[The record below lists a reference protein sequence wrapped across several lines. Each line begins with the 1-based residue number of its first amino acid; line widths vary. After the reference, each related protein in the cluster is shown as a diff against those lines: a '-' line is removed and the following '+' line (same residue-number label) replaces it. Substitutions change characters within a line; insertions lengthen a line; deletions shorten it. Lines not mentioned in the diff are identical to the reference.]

1 MLQKDVKV
9 NGVYEAKV
17 NGRLVSVRLLG
28 VREMQTGPKASRWRY
43 DCLNLRTGR
52 KVTFRSA
59 AKFLRPAPRPSGG
72 KVEFTVGGKPVSAAE
87 GLAHWGRQ
95 IVAAEA
101 AEERPDP
108 TTTGVAATSGTSR
121 APGAGG
127 PPSSAPAPTRSSAP
141 ATPASPA
148 TDAAVGPLG
157 DALAARR
164 TPDDGPPHLIVEARA
179 GTGKTTTLVE
189 GVKVMLGLG
198 STLTPSPQQAMVW
211 DCMRLSAPAPG
222 AAPPTVAFVAFNRS
236 IAAELKGRVPAG
248 CDAMTNH
255 GLGLRAVRAAFNL
268 RGGEGG
274 VSQWRVRD
282 IIAELLGYSHSREVQ
297 QREPALLK
305 ATEEL
310 VGLCKMNLFDGTPE
324 ELDHL
329 VSFYE
334 VDLNGG
340 RARAYDLVPR
350 VLDRCK
356 DVQKDGCVDYDD
368 MIWLPVVLGLPV
380 RKYDVLLVDE
390 AQDLNRCQQALAKTA
405 GRRLILCGDPRQAI
419 YGFAGADA
427 ESMPRM
433 RQELGVTP
441 RGCVRLPLTV
451 TRRCGRAIV
460 EEARKIVP
468 DFEAHEGNPEG
479 RVLRARF

>member
-1 MLQKDVKV
+1 
-9 NGVYEAKV
+9 
-17 NGRLVSVRLLG
+17 
-28 VREMQTGPKASRWRY
+28 
-43 DCLNLRTGR
+43 
-52 KVTFRSA
+52 
-59 AKFLRPAPRPSGG
+59 
-72 KVEFTVGGKPVSAAE
+72 
-87 GLAHWGRQ
+87 
-95 IVAAEA
+95 
-101 AEERPDP
+101 
-108 TTTGVAATSGTSR
+108 
-121 APGAGG
+121 
-127 PPSSAPAPTRSSAP
+127 
-141 ATPASPA
+141 
-148 TDAAVGPLG
+148 
-157 DALAARR
+157 
-164 TPDDGPPHLIVEARA
+164 
-179 GTGKTTTLVE
+179 
-189 GVKVMLGLG
+189 
-198 STLTPSPQQAMVW
+198 MVW
-211 DCMRLSAPAPG
+211 DCMRLSAAAPG
-222 AAPPTVAFVAFNRS
+222 APPPAACFAAFNRS
-236 IAAELKGRVPAG
+236 IANELKARVPAG
-248 CDAMTNH
+248 CEAMTNH
-255 GLGLRAVRAAFNL
+255 GLGLRAVRAAFRLTGAN
-268 RGGEGG
+268 GG
-274 VSQWRVRD
+274 VNEYRVRD
-282 IIAELLGYSHSREVQ
+282 VIGEVLGYDPREVY
-297 QREPALLK
+297 RLFPAVVR
-305 ATEEL
+305 AVETL
-310 VGLCKMNLFDGTPE
+310 VGLCKMNLLDGTPE

-340 RARAYDLVPR
+340 RPQVYDLVPK
-350 VLDRCK
+350 VLERCK

-390 AQDLNRCQQALAKTA
+390 AQDLNRCQQALAKMA